1 MHWAAKC
8 ALSCTLLCTS
18 PYETGTLCTAP
29 PSFFSLLPSYTCCLW
44 KQLLTQSCL
53 QKCPLFL
60 EQSSSSWGSSW
71 GAWGCGEQGECSSL
85 SVMISLVH
93 TGSYE
98 MVLVMTLH
106 SHIGSLTQN
115 VSHGRNLYLVSSV
128 NLETHHFFVT
138 KYRANA
144 TVSLFCVLG
153 LKCSFFLT

>member
-18 PYETGTLCTAP
+18 PYETETLCTAP

-71 GAWGCGEQGECSSL
+71 GAWGCGEQGECLSL

-144 TVSLFCVLG
+144 TVRLFCVLG